1 MLIKARSGA
10 DTISD
15 MSQAQFS
22 LSSGVGRAEQSQN
35 VCLASYI
42 SPRYYLSWT
51 NFAHPMCKITFH
63 GKWDDKMAINQ
74 LVYLSQAVRK
84 MSQNDLSAIQQTA
97 KGNNGPLD
105 VTGSLF
111 YNGGWFLQVL
121 EGPASVLEK
130 LYKKIELDPR
140 HKNSRI
146 LYNEPA
152 TFRTFPRWN
161 MNMTNLDDRQ
171 ADKYEELVAVLEA
184 AQAGRKIG
192 SVSPAVAL
200 LKIFKS

>member
-1 MLIKARSGA
+1 ML
-10 DTISD
+10 
-15 MSQAQFS
+15 
-22 LSSGVGRAEQSQN
+22 
-35 VCLASYI
+35 
-42 SPRYYLSWT
+42 
-51 NFAHPMCKITFH
+51 
-63 GKWDDKMAINQ
+63 INQ
-74 LVYLSQAVRK
+74 LVYLSQAARK
-84 MSQNDLSAIQQTA
+84 MSPDDLLAIQKTA
-97 KGNNGPLD
+97 KTNNGPLD

-121 EGPASVLEK
+121 EGPALVLDK

-171 ADKYEELVAVLEA
+171 ADKYGELVEVLEA
-184 AQAGRKIG
+184 AQANRKIG
-192 SVSPAVAL
+192 SASPAVTL
-200 LKIFKS
+200 LKMFKI